1 VAAQAGT
8 GGEDREGILH
18 ISQSGVPRSRLF
30 ESEEIGRKS
39 MKEKAI
45 VTAAI
50 TGGIHT
56 PTMSD
61 YLPITPKQISD
72 EAVRAYEAGAAVC
85 HIHARNPETGMPS
98 PDLNLMKEII
108 TGIKSRCNI
117 VVCITTGGGLGMTT
131 EQRVAPVTLYG
142 PELASFNAGSINFAL
157 FPAIQRFKEWKF
169 EWEKQYLGMTEDFI
183 YANTFKSMKEYCGK
197 FNERGTK
204 PEFEIFDAGM
214 VNNVAFMIQAGYVKK
229 PVYIQFVMGVL
240 GGITPSPENLLFL
253 VDYAKKLIGDFEFS
267 VCVAG
272 RAQFPICTQS
282 LLIGGNARVGLE
294 DNLYLE
300 KGQVA
305 KSNAEQVAK
314 MVRIAR
320 ELGIDPA
327 TPDEAR
333 SILGLKGIDKVN
345 F

>member
-1 VAAQAGT
+1 
-8 GGEDREGILH
+8 
-18 ISQSGVPRSRLF
+18 
-30 ESEEIGRKS
+30 

-45 VTAAI
+45 ITAAI
-50 TGGIHT
+50 TGSIHT

-61 YLPITPKQISD
+61 HLPITPQQIVD
-72 EAVRAYEAGAAVC
+72 EAVGAYEAGAAVC
-85 HIHARNPETGMPS
+85 HIHARNPETGVPV
-98 PDLNLMKEII
+98 PDVTLIKEII
-108 TGIKSRCNI
+108 TKIKSRCNI

-131 EQRVAPVTLYG
+131 EQRVAPVTLYK

-157 FPAIQRFKEWKF
+157 FPVIPRFKEWKF

-183 YANTFKSMKEYCGK
+183 FANTFKSMKEYCAK
-197 FNERGTK
+197 FNEAGTK
-204 PEFEIFDAGM
+204 PEFEIYDSGM
-214 VNNVAFMIQAGYVKK
+214 VNNVAFMIQAGYIKK

-240 GGITPSPENLLFL
+240 GGITPSPENLMFL
-253 VDYAKKLIGDFEFS
+253 VDYANKMIGDFEFS

-282 LLIGGNARVGLE
+282 LLIGGNVRVGLE
-294 DNLYLE
+294 DNVYLE
-300 KGQVA
+300 KGRMA

-314 MVRIAR
+314 IARIAR
-320 ELGIDPA
+320 ELGIEPA

-333 SILGLKGIDKVN
+333 KILRLKGIDKVN